1 MENVFKEP
9 RWILQFR
16 KAVLGRKGC
25 LISLWFLLNE
35 NCSGYLD
42 LLPRQNYWD
51 PTFGR
56 WPTHTVSKYII
67 YQLYC
72 SVFFL
77 ICLNPDP
84 SNINILQEP
93 QIPIGKLCPENWKY
107 FQGSCYLLRNQ
118 VKYHSSYFS
127 QHFAISHLVSL
138 SHVCPSKLC
147 TISKPAT
154 FSL

>member
-1 MENVFKEP
+1 MGRV
-9 RWILQFR
+9 ILSF
-16 KAVLGRKGC
+16 
-25 LISLWFLLNE
+25 WFLLNW

-56 WPTHTVSKYII
+56 WPTHTVSKYPLGWGTGR
-67 YQLYC
+67 YF
-72 SVFFL
+72 SVSFL

-127 QHFAISHLVSL
+127 QHFAISCLSCLSFQIVHNFQAGNIFPVKYISLAGLVGL
-138 SHVCPSKLC
+138 LQ
-147 TISKPAT
+147 IY
-154 FSL
+154 